1 MKVTENIATLREYR
15 KSFPGAS
22 WGLVPTMG
30 YLHEGHLSLI
40 RRAKAENDK
49 VGVSIFVNPTQFN
62 NPDDLNK
69 YPRDVQRD
77 LDLLSREQ
85 VDLVWVPTPEIVY
98 PAGYQTYVTV
108 EELSKPLEGEKRPG
122 HFRGVTTVVAKL
134 FNVFQPDRVYFGQK
148 DAQQAAVI
156 RQMILDLNFD
166 LEMVVCP
173 IVREPDGLAMSSRN
187 VRLSP
192 EARKDALCLYRAL
205 QHAEKRIA
213 EGQRHSAAL
222 IAEMRQIIE
231 PVSRAKID
239 YISITDPQ
247 HLQPISEITYQA
259 LISLAVYIDD
269 VRLIDNTLIN
279 IKQENP

>member
-1 MKVTENIATLREYR
+1 MKVTESIATLREYR
-15 KSFPGAS
+15 KSFSAVS

-40 RRAKAENDK
+40 RRAKAENVK
-49 VGVSIFVNPTQFN
+49 VGVSIFVNPVQFN
-62 NPDDLNK
+62 NPDDLDK
-69 YPRDVQRD
+69 YPRDLQRD
-77 LDLLSREQ
+77 LDLLAQEQ
-85 VDLVWVPTPEIVY
+85 VDLVWAPSPEIVY

-134 FNVFQPDRVYFGQK
+134 FNVFQPHRVYFGQK
-148 DAQQAAVI
+148 DAQQVAVI
-156 RQMILDLNFD
+156 RQMIIDLNFD

-192 EARKDALCLYRAL
+192 QGRQDALCLYRAL
-205 QHAEKRIA
+205 QHAEKRID
-213 EGQRHSAAL
+213 EGERQSAAL
-222 IAEMRQIIE
+222 IAEMREIIE
-231 PVSRAKID
+231 QVPRAKID
-239 YISITDPQ
+239 YISITDPH
-247 HLQPISEITYQA
+247 HLQPISEIAHQT

-269 VRLIDNTLIN
+269 VRLIDNTLIY
-279 IKQENP
+279 IKKEKD